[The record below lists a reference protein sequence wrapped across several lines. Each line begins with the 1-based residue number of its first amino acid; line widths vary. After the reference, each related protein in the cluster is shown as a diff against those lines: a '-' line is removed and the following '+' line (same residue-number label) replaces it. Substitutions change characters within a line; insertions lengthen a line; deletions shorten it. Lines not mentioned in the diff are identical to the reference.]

1 MDSTV
6 FLAVIAAAAMH
17 AGWNAVVKI
26 GLDRFLSVT
35 LIAMASGG
43 ISLVFLPFTDLPRG
57 PVWYWILTSAVL
69 HTGYKVFLAQAY
81 KAGDLGQV
89 YPLAR
94 GGAPLIVAAVS
105 LAALTEGLDT
115 ANLSGILVLVAG
127 VWLMALR
134 GGHLVRHLNRTAVLY
149 ALGTSC
155 FIASYTL
162 VDGLGAR
169 QAVTATS
176 YALTLFVVD
185 GILIAALCAFLRGRE
200 GFRKMGM
207 AWKSGTAGGAM
218 SLGAYWI
225 SIWAMTQAPIAS
237 VAALRETS
245 VLFAIAIATVVLK
258 EKLTPWRLTA
268 GVAISAGTILLRL

>member
-6 FLAVIAAAAMH
+6 FIAVIAAAAMH

-35 LIAMASGG
+35 LISMASGV
-43 ISLVFLPFTDLPRG
+43 ISLACLPFTELPHG
-57 PVWYWILTSAVL
+57 SVWYWILVSAVL

-94 GGAPLIVAAVS
+94 GAAPLIVAAVS
-105 LAALTEGLDT
+105 LAFLTEGLDT
-115 ANLSGILVLVAG
+115 GNVVGITVLVAG
-127 VWLMALR
+127 IWLMSLR
-134 GGHLVRHLNRTAVLY
+134 GGHQVRHLNRTAVLY

-169 QAVTATS
+169 QAATATS
-176 YALTLFVVD
+176 YALTLFVLEA
-185 GILIAALCAFLRGRE
+185 ILIGLLCAFLRGRQ
-200 GFRKMGM
+200 GFRKMRTV
-207 AWKSGTAGGAM
+207 WKSGTAGGAL

-245 VLFAIAIATVVLK
+245 VLFAIAIATIFLK
-258 EKLTPWRLTA
+258 EKLTAWRLTA
-268 GVAISAGTILLRL
+268 GIVIASGTVLLRL

>member
-6 FLAVIAAAAMH
+6 FAAVLVAAAMH

-26 GLDRFLSVT
+26 GLDRFLSVV
-35 LIAMASGG
+35 LISMGSGA
-43 ISLVFLPFTDLPRG
+43 ISLICLPFTELPRG
-57 PVWYWILTSAVL
+57 PVWYWILASAFL

-81 KAGDLGQV
+81 KVGDLGQV

-94 GGAPLIVAAVS
+94 GTAPLIVAVVS
-105 LAALTEGLDT
+105 LLALTEGLDPRSL
-115 ANLSGILVLVAG
+115 AGIAVLVG
-127 VWLMALR
+127 GIWLMALR
-134 GGHLVRHLNRTAVLY
+134 GGHAVRHLNRTAVLY
-149 ALGTSC
+149 AVGTSC

-169 QAVTATS
+169 QAATATS
-176 YALTLFVVD
+176 YALTLFVLD
-185 GILIAALCAFLRGRE
+185 GILIGLLCAWKRGLM
-200 GFRKMGM
+200 GFRMM
-207 AWKSGTAGGAM
+207 TRAWKGGLAGGAL

-225 SIWAMTQAPIAS
+225 TIWAMTQAPIAS

-245 VLFAIAIATVVLK
+245 VLFALAIATIVLK

-268 GVAISAGTILLRL
+268 GLIITGGTVLLRL

>member
-6 FLAVIAAAAMH
+6 FAAVLAAAAMH
-17 AGWNAVVKI
+17 AGWNAMVKI

-43 ISLVFLPFTDLPRG
+43 ISLVCLPFTVLPHG
-57 PVWYWILTSAVL
+57 PVWYWILASSVL
-69 HTGYKVFLAQAY
+69 HTGYKIFLARAY
-81 KAGDLGQV
+81 KSGDLGQV

-94 GGAPLIVAAVS
+94 GTAPLIVAVVS
-105 LAALTEGLDT
+105 LLALTEGLDSGSLT
-115 ANLSGILVLVAG
+115 GILVLVAG
-127 VWLMALR
+127 VWLMSLR
-134 GGHLVRHLNRTAVLY
+134 GGQEVRHLNRTGVLF
-149 ALGTSC
+149 AFGTSC

-169 QAVTATS
+169 QAVTASS

-185 GILIAALCAFLRGRE
+185 GILIALVCAGVRGLAA
-200 GFRKMGM
+200 FRKM
-207 AWKSGTAGGAM
+207 ATVWKSGFAGGAM

-237 VAALRETS
+237 IAALRETS
-245 VLFAIAIATVVLK
+245 VLFALAIATVVLK
-258 EKLTPWRLTA
+258 EKLTPWRL
-268 GVAISAGTILLRL
+268 VAALIITSGTVLLRL

>member
-6 FLAVIAAAAMH
+6 FIAVIAAAAMH
-17 AGWNAVVKI
+17 AGWNALVKV
-26 GLDRFLSVT
+26 GLDGFLSVC
-35 LIAMASGG
+35 LISLGSGG
-43 ISLVFLPFTDLPRG
+43 ISLILLPFVELPSG
-57 PVWYWILTSAVL
+57 PVWYWLLASAVL
-69 HTGYKVFLAQAY
+69 HTGYKVFLSQAY

-115 ANLSGILVLVAG
+115 KSVTGIVVLVAG
-127 VWLMALR
+127 VWLMSLR

-149 ALGTSC
+149 AFGTSC

-169 QAVTATS
+169 QAATASS
-176 YALTLFVVD
+176 YALMLFVLD
-185 GILIAALCAFLRGRE
+185 GLLIALLCAAMRGWN
-200 GFRKMGM
+200 GFRQMRH
-207 AWKSGTAGGAM
+207 AWKGGLSGGAM

-225 SIWAMTQAPIAS
+225 SIWAMTKAPIAS

-245 VLFAIAIATVVLK
+245 VLFALVIATVVLK
-258 EKLTPWRLTA
+258 ERLTPWRLTA
-268 GVAISAGTILLRL
+268 GVVIAAGTVLLRL

>member
-1 MDSTV
+1 METTV

-35 LIAMASGG
+35 LISMASGV
-43 ISLVFLPFTDLPRG
+43 ISLACLPFTELPSG
-57 PVWYWILTSAVL
+57 SVWYWILVSAVL

-94 GGAPLIVAAVS
+94 GAAPLIVAAVS
-105 LAALTEGLDT
+105 LAFLTEGLDT
-115 ANLSGILVLVAG
+115 GNIVGISVLVAG
-127 VWLMALR
+127 IWLMSLR
-134 GGHLVRHLNRTAVLY
+134 GGHQVKHLNRTAVLY

-169 QAVTATS
+169 QAATATS
-176 YALTLFVVD
+176 YALTLFVLD
-185 GILIAALCAFLRGRE
+185 AILIGLLCAFLRGRE
-200 GFRKMGM
+200 GFRKMRTV
-207 AWKSGTAGGAM
+207 WKSGTAGGAL

-245 VLFAIAIATVVLK
+245 VLFAIAIATIFLK
-258 EKLTPWRLTA
+258 EKLTAWRLTA
-268 GVAISAGTILLRL
+268 GIVIASGTVLLRL

>member
-1 MDSTV
+1 MDSAV
-6 FLAVIAAAAMH
+6 FAAVIAAAAMH

-35 LIAMASGG
+35 LIALAAGVV
-43 ISLVFLPFTDLPRG
+43 SLACLPFTELPRG
-57 PVWYWILTSAVL
+57 TVWYWILGSAVL
-69 HTGYKVFLAQAY
+69 HTAYKIFLVQAY

-94 GGAPLIVAAVS
+94 GTAPLIVAAVS
-105 LAALTEGLDT
+105 LVALTEGLDT
-115 ANLSGILVLVAG
+115 GNLFGIFVLVAG

-134 GGHLVRHLNRTAVLY
+134 GGHQVKHLNCTAVLF
-149 ALGTSC
+149 AFGTSC

-169 QAVTATS
+169 QAATATS
-176 YALTLFVVD
+176 YALALFIVD
-185 GILIAALCAFLRGRE
+185 AILIAILCAALRGRA
-200 GFRKMGM
+200 GFRKM
-207 AWKSGTAGGAM
+207 AAVWKSGFAGGAM

-237 VAALRETS
+237 VAALRESS
-245 VLFAIAIATVVLK
+245 VLFALVIATVVLK
-258 EKLTPWRLTA
+258 EKLTPWRLAA
-268 GVAISAGTILLRL
+268 GLVITGGTVLLRL

>member
-1 MDSTV
+1 MDTSV
-6 FLAVIAAAAMH
+6 FLAVLAAAALH

-35 LIAMASGG
+35 LIALAAAAV
-43 ISLVFLPFTDLPRG
+43 SLVCLPFTDAPRG
-57 PVWYWILTSAVL
+57 AVWWWILASAVL
-69 HTGYKVFLAQAY
+69 HTGYKIFLVQAY

-94 GGAPLIVAAVS
+94 GAAPLIVAMVS
-105 LAALTEGLDT
+105 LAALQEGLDT
-115 ANLSGILVLVAG
+115 ANLAGILVLVAG
-127 VWLMALR
+127 VWIMSLR
-134 GGHLVRHLNRTAVLY
+134 GGHQVSRLNRTAVLY

-155 FIASYTL
+155 FIAGYTL

-169 QAVTATS
+169 QATSATS
-176 YALTLFVVD
+176 YTLYLFIID
-185 GILIAALCAFLRGRE
+185 GVLIAALCLALRGWQ
-200 GFRKMGM
+200 GFRRMGTV
-207 AWKSGTAGGAM
+207 WKSGLAGGVM

-225 SIWAMTQAPIAS
+225 AIWAMTQAPIAS

-258 EKLTPWRLTA
+258 ERLTA
-268 GVAISAGTILLRL
+268 WRLAAAVVISGGTVLLRI